1 MFFRPTDRQAAL
13 AALTAAGILFGLT
26 VPLSKVALGWLD
38 PAWLAAVR
46 FGLAAPLLALVAR
59 RALRAAASRP
69 VLLWG
74 AFGYGGMVLLQNYGV
89 ERTSVSHAALIFG
102 AVPALVALV
111 SAATGRGAA
120 GPLAWT
126 GFAAA
131 LAGVALVAG
140 AGGDASL
147 AGDGL
152 VLASA
157 LLSAAFVVAQ
167 SRLLGDRDPV
177 AVTALQ
183 LGSAAV
189 LCTGVAVAGPLPDAA
204 ASPQQLGAVAALVVA
219 GSLLP
224 FALYTYGQARVAPEL
239 AGAFFNLE
247 PLVGALA
254 GVVAFGNPMGPVQAA
269 GAAAIVAGLVLSLE
283 RPRRRDRACSA

>member
-1 MFFRPTDRQAAL
+1 M
-13 AALTAAGILFGLT
+13 
-26 VPLSKVALGWLD
+26 
-38 PAWLAAVR
+38 
-46 FGLAAPLLALVAR
+46 LV
-59 RALRAAASRP
+59 
-69 VLLWG
+69 WG
-74 AFGYGGMVLLQNYGV
+74 ALGYGGMVLLQNYGV
-89 ERTSVSHAALIFG
+89 ARTSVSHAALIFG

-111 SAATGRGAA
+111 SAATGRGAS
-120 GPLAWT
+120 GPFAWA

-140 AGGDASL
+140 SGGEASL

-157 LLSAAFVVAQ
+157 VLSATFVVAQ
-167 SRLLGDRDPV
+167 GRLLGGRDPL

-183 LGSAAV
+183 LGAAAV
-189 LCTGVAVAGPLPDAA
+189 LSVGVASAGPLPVAT
-204 ASPQQLGAVAALVVA
+204 ASPEQLGAVAALIVA

-254 GVVAFGNPMGPVQAA
+254 GVVAFGNPMGPLQAA
-269 GAAAIVAGLVLSLE
+269 GTLAIVAGLVLSLE
-283 RPRRRDRACSA
+283 RPRRRAGACAA